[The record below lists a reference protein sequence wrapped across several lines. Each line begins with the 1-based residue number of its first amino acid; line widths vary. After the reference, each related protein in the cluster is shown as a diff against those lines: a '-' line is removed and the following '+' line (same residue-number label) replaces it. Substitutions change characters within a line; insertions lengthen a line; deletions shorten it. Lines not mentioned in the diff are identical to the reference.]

1 MRQQKQL
8 SAKTLWGRVIFWPL
22 FLLAVTPLVLAAPAH
37 ATPVHATD
45 DNNTIELTV
54 GSDAELK
61 PSASNAHLYQATMP
75 VTVYD
80 KTADLRGFNLTIHAD
95 SADLV
100 NNLDSSRR
108 IAGTTAF
115 IDKES
120 GREMLMG
127 MNYDNLWGYRLE
139 EGHGTDVVPNGFMH
153 PPAGSEP
160 PSVIVDTASEYDNAG
175 CKGKKKCE
183 VHMTFGAA
191 IDPATLPTGTY
202 QTTITYTATAKPK
215 PAPAGN
221 SVPPAKKAL
230 VPVVQVIPT
239 APVWLTS
246 IRI

>member
-100 NNLDSSRR
+100 NNLDNSRR

-115 IDKES
+115 KDQGS

-127 MNYDNLWGYRLE
+127 MNYNSWGYRLE
-139 EGHGTDVVPNGFMH
+139 EGHDTEFMPNGFMH